1 MQINPYSCVWY
12 SIFPCYFHFISS
24 WGWIK
29 NKWPPYIA
37 RALSGPARCR
47 QLLVVCS
54 LTTRKSFCS
63 GRKHRAIKL
72 KGSLKLRRSLG
83 DSRAS
88 GSRRKEPRLT
98 CVPVACLSLSY
109 SCTCSCCVCCSQRG
123 GCKGLGSRPHRTG
136 LEEIRSKHPACALPF
151 LFPQER
157 RFCRSHLVC
166 VLLFLVKGLEN

>member
-1 MQINPYSCVWY
+1 MFGTLSSLAI
-12 SIFPCYFHFISS
+12 FISFPVGDELKTS
-24 WGWIK
+24 GHHAL
-29 NKWPPYIA
+29 P

-47 QLLVVCS
+47 QLLVGCS

-63 GRKHRAIKL
+63 GRKHRARKL

-98 CVPVACLSLSY
+98 CVPVVCRSLSY
-109 SCTCSCCVCCSQRG
+109 SCTCSSCVCAAHRG
-123 GCKGLGSRPHRTG
+123 VGAKGWVRDLTG
-136 LEEIRSKHPACALPF
+136 RAWKKSGASTRLARCLSS
-151 LFPQER
+151 FPRER
-157 RFCRSHLVC
+157 LFCRSHSVC